1 MFVFWRVACAGKV
14 RKANRRISKLSFLYL
29 FHFRYFGPRRQWD
42 CRGASNLEELH
53 RRLSQI
59 MIRRL
64 KADVLTQLPPKIR
77 QRIPFDLPKEAAKV
91 NVTNKQFLKIKFVVF
106 LPFDDFLSLLS

>member
-1 MFVFWRVACAGKV
+1 MSFSQLEMCIKC
-14 RKANRRISKLSFLYL
+14 ISSLTPRSLS
-29 FHFRYFGPRRQWD
+29 HRYFGPRRQWD

-53 RRLSQI
+53 QRLSQI

-64 KADVLTQLPPKIR
+64 KAEVLSQLPPKIR

-91 NVTNKQFLKIKFVVF
+91 HGWTALACYTQVINVSTFSRDASNNRLIFH
-106 LPFDDFLSLLS
+106 

>member
-1 MFVFWRVACAGKV
+1 MVGKV
-14 RKANRRISKLSFLYL
+14 LNASVATASLLIYS
-29 FHFRYFGPRRQWD
+29 HRYFGPRRLWD
-42 CRGASNLEELH
+42 CRGASNLDELH

-64 KADVLTQLPPKIR
+64 KAEVLTQLPPKIR

-91 NVTNKQFLKIKFVVF
+91 SEAA
-106 LPFDDFLSLLS
+106 LSLNPVLIFIPFLNTAP